1 MQDLALVYLLRAQHV
16 KKQQELNL
24 NYLIY
29 LTRDNYEN
37 YNLKILTL
45 HYSSLT

>member
-24 NYLIY
+24 NYHI
-29 LTRDNYEN
+29 TRDNYEN
-37 YNLKILTL
+37 
-45 HYSSLT
+45 